1 MKEDIRMNL
10 VTPRVDES
18 VFLER
23 AVNKRHFVTQSP
35 CGKGTMTRSRLSA
48 ILVHAYEGHYTHSAM
63 FRSAGACSA
72 TVHRI
77 ENGHVETID
86 CRFF

>member
-23 AVNKRHFVTQSP
+23 AVNKRHFVTQS
-35 CGKGTMTRSRLSA
+35 RLSA
-48 ILVHAYEGHYTHSAM
+48 ILVHAYEGHYTHSVM